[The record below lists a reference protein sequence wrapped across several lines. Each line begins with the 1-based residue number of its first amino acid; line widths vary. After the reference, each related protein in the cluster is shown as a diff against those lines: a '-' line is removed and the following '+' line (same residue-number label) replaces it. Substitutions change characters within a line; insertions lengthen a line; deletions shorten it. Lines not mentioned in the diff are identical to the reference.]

1 MVGKN
6 SQSHNNVMW
15 ATTYSHE
22 REPLFVCLLHA
33 QEYKN
38 ITKKRLAYLMLALPQ
53 PDQFSVLVRAIPKP
67 GNENESYSKEVEDF
81 FQRFHPL
88 HYLSHQMV
96 FPASKLQS
104 LLVCVLL
111 PSLPFQLSN
120 WVVFQKWLG
129 KKMPC
134 TVCCIPCANLLESHR
149 RLAFNYMMIIMKCH
163 VFFVFFQHTVAI
175 FLRWRITNILT
186 YLYTVECVTERI
198 QQIEGQGCVFEGK
211 ITWRKEAMSGRI
223 PRLVWS
229 TSGPCWVV
237 YKQTG
242 RPQPEDPERTVCHLQ

>member
-1 MVGKN
+1 MDGKN

-22 REPLFVCLLHA
+22 RKPLFVCLLHA

-38 ITKKRLAYLMLALPQ
+38 ITNKRLAYLMVAVPQ
-53 PDQFSVLVRAIPKP
+53 PDQFSVLVRSIPKP
-67 GNENESYSKEVEDF
+67 GNEDESYSTEVEDF

-111 PSLPFQLSN
+111 PFLPFQLSN
-120 WVVFQKWLG
+120 WVVVFQKWLG

-134 TVCCIPCANLLESHR
+134 TVCCKACANLLESHR
-149 RLAFNYMMIIMKCH
+149 RWAFDYMMIIMKCH

-186 YLYTVECVTERI
+186 
-198 QQIEGQGCVFEGK
+198 
-211 ITWRKEAMSGRI
+211 
-223 PRLVWS
+223 
-229 TSGPCWVV
+229 
-237 YKQTG
+237 
-242 RPQPEDPERTVCHLQ
+242 